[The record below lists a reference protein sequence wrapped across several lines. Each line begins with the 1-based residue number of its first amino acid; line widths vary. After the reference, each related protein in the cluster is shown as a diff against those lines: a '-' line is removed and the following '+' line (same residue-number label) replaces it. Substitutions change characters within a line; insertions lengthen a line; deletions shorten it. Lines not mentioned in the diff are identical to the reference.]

1 MASGGARLRSGPA
14 PDPNALRRDRDG
26 KDWVKLPHEGRTG
39 DTPAWPE
46 EIPEPSVAELAHW
59 ARLWKMPQALI
70 WEADRVHDN
79 VALYVRTFA
88 ECAATDGSVGR
99 RTLLR
104 QMGDALLLS
113 IPALHAARYTIAP
126 PVVDPDAEA
135 REASKERHPAGKART
150 PKTGGARALLSVVE
164 PVAGDEDATDDA
176 PED

>member
-1 MASGGARLRSGPA
+1 MPSGGARLRSGPA

-26 KDWVKLPHEGRTG
+26 KDWIKLPAEGRKG

-46 EIPEPSVAELAHW
+46 EIPDPSVRELAHW
-59 ARLWKMPQALI
+59 TRLWKMPQALI

-88 ECAATDGSVGR
+88 ECAETDGSVGR

-113 IPALHAARYTIAP
+113 IPALHAARYTIDQNTKS
-126 PVVDPDAEA
+126 VDPAEA
-135 REASKERHPAGKART
+135 KSRANHPAGKAR
-150 PKTGGARALLSVVE
+150 GARALLAVVN
-164 PVAGDEDATDDA
+164 DDDA
-176 PED
+176 AEE